1 MPDDRFADL
10 GPTRPGKG
18 EEEAGGQPPR
28 GDGPSAAERF
38 AELDLDSPEPDAPKR
53 PEPARASGRYTWVVG
68 VAFLIVV
75 VIGGA
80 NALNHKGG
88 GYRGIP
94 TGKLLPRFAAPLTTS
109 GRDNDAS
116 IQPRAGGG
124 HPAACAIRLSGVV
137 NLCDLRR
144 RPLVITF
151 VANASSGCGSQLD
164 RVDRVR
170 SSFPGVNFLG
180 VISHK
185 SLADAA
191 SIVRSHGWT
200 VPVVLDRDAALFN
213 LYAIGDCPTTVFAC
227 AGGRSAG
234 SRRGYLTEAQ
244 LRAAIQ
250 PLTRRKAR

>member
-1 MPDDRFADL
+1 VPDDRFADL
-10 GPTRPGKG
+10 GPPGRPEVEGDTG
-18 EEEAGGQPPR
+18 RREGQ
-28 GDGPSAAERF
+28 SAAERF
-38 AELDLDSPEPDAPKR
+38 EELDQSSPEPDTPKPR
-53 PEPARASGRYTWVVG
+53 EPVRASGRYTWVVG

-80 NALNHKGG
+80 NALNNEGG

-94 TGKLLPRFAAPLTTS
+94 TGKPLPPFAAPLTTS

-116 IQPRAGGG
+116 IQARAGGG

-137 NLCDLRR
+137 TLCQLRR

-164 RVDRVR
+164 RVDRLR

-180 VISHK
+180 VISHR
-185 SLADAA
+185 SLSDAA
-191 SIVRSHGWT
+191 GIVRSHGWKL
-200 VPVVLDRDAALFN
+200 PVALDRDVALFN
-213 LYAIGDCPTTVFAC
+213 LYAIGDCPTTVFAR

-234 SRRGYLTEAQ
+234 SRRGYLTDAQ

-250 PLTRRKAR
+250 PLVAARRRP